1 MAQTGSHPCGHGALS
16 SGLSS
21 EKVQAPKAAA
31 CCVCGFSGRRPGRRA
46 RRRAGI
52 IGRKGRPLAWPQSA
66 RARLVV
72 CLAAWP
78 DVTRSAAG
86 EGPTLCH
93 GVGCRA
99 TSHEGMKGGRYPMK
113 GRVSKLHIVAVM
125 GVHSISCALLRS
137 WLVLAAWPV
146 PLGDL
151 ASLAIDRAASASRA
165 SQRKR

>member
-1 MAQTGSHPCGHGALS
+1 MDSF
-16 SGLSS
+16 
-21 EKVQAPKAAA
+21 V
-31 CCVCGFSGRRPGRRA
+31 RRPGRRA
-46 RRRAGI
+46 RRWAGI

-72 CLAAWP
+72 CPAAWP

-99 TSHEGMKGGRYPMK
+99 TSHEGMKGGRYLMK

-125 GVHSISCALLRS
+125 GVHSISCAPLRS
-137 WLVLAAWPV
+137 WLVLEAWPV
-146 PLGDL
+146 PLGGL
-151 ASLAIDRAASASRA
+151 ASLAIERAASASRA